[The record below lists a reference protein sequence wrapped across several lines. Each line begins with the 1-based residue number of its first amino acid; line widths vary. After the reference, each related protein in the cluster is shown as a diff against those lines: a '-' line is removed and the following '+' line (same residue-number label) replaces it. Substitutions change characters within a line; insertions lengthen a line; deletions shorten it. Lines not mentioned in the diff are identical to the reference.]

1 MSCSLFKRLQPWN
14 KAWSV
19 RPICSS
25 TRFPR
30 SKAASASI
38 TCQGPVSPQ
47 ALSQQAKALSQ
58 DLNKVMHRLGRQCR
72 GQGKIFVKLV
82 RDTERHL

>member
-1 MSCSLFKRLQPWN
+1 
-14 KAWSV
+14 
-19 RPICSS
+19 
-25 TRFPR
+25 
-30 SKAASASI
+30 
-38 TCQGPVSPQ
+38 
-47 ALSQQAKALSQ
+47 LSQQAKALSQ